1 MGNSYGTGQ
10 KGCHTKMAHSGKKSD
25 IPLSACGKNLG
36 HYHHRRA
43 VFRAES
49 FMKGLY
55 MFKNIFR
62 NFEIGRLWDGT
73 LLTLGLDKADYL
85 VLAAGCMVVAIV
97 GSMKERNLLGDE
109 CVQRFYLP
117 VRWAIYYGLFFSV
130 IIFGAYGTGYQQ
142 VEMIYAGF

>member
-1 MGNSYGTGQ
+1 
-10 KGCHTKMAHSGKKSD
+10 
-25 IPLSACGKNLG
+25 
-36 HYHHRRA
+36 
-43 VFRAES
+43 
-49 FMKGLY
+49 

-62 NFEIGRLWDGT
+62 NFEISRLWDGP
-73 LLTLGLDKADYL
+73 LLTLRLDNADYL

-109 CVQRFYLP
+109 GVQRFCLP